1 VFGSKRPLLR
11 SASFAAASLA
21 VAAGV
26 APAATPPTSDPGT
39 PTMEEPAST
48 PTTTV
53 PATPTTV
60 ATPPPTPPTTPTTA
74 PDTAAAPTPAAPDTT
89 AVLPPI
95 DPAGAAAETPSETP
109 SATPDASATP
119 DGAAPQPAPAP
130 RNVIVR
136 GSQLAYVL
144 ATIRHIESGGD
155 YTVGPNRGAASGA
168 YQFITRTWANYAGYP
183 EAYLAPPWVQDERA
197 AADVTAILRT
207 WRNDVSMVPIIW
219 YYPAAARDPGLLDVV
234 PVPQAGNVLTVREY
248 QRRWLD
254 AFTRISGKPLPPSQ
268 VPMPPGLE
276 LLSGIPPV
284 VPEAT
289 TAALSL
295 AFPVLGP
302 SEVAP
307 PPACPEGATC
317 DGPRDAIVFGRALQP
332 VLAVA
337 DGVVTDVQLGDRP
350 TGPGSHE
357 VSVTVTDVLG
367 RSYRYGGLNDDN
379 PGTDDGAAPR
389 ALRVTGLAEVGR
401 TVRAGQIIGFM
412 GTTDPVALA
421 DGSGA
426 WPHLRLSISDLAGNP
441 LDAEGPVVAALFRQL
456 CTTGIGQWSV
466 PPNRATAD
474 APLAPLVVESDD
486 GAWWITG
493 TGQLVAIGDAALIHP
508 TDACGWQPDTPHGP
522 GAGGNV
528 APPGFADEIVLPIE
542 VWLAVL
548 GDDDAVRPS
557 TPWRRG
563 A

>member
-1 VFGSKRPLLR
+1 VD
-11 SASFAAASLA
+11 AAVVGAD
-21 VAAGV
+21 
-26 APAATPPTSDPGT
+26 TP
-39 PTMEEPAST
+39 
-48 PTTTV
+48 V
-53 PATPTTV
+53 
-60 ATPPPTPPTTPTTA
+60 
-74 PDTAAAPTPAAPDTT
+74 
-89 AVLPPI
+89 
-95 DPAGAAAETPSETP
+95 
-109 SATPDASATP
+109 ATPDAN
-119 DGAAPQPAPAP
+119 AAPDAAAPVPAPEPAA
-130 RNVIVR
+130 RHVIVR

-144 ATIRHIESGGD
+144 ATIRHVESGGD

-168 YQFITRTWANYAGYP
+168 YQFIARTWANYAGYP

-207 WRNDVSMVPIIW
+207 WRNDVSMVPIMW
-219 YYPAAARDPGLLDVV
+219 YYPAAARDPSLLDIV

-254 AFTRISGKPLPPSQ
+254 AFARISGKPLPPSLL
-268 VPMPPGLE
+268 PMPPGLE

-289 TAALSL
+289 TDALSL

-302 SEVAP
+302 SEVALR
-307 PPACPEGATC
+307 PACAEGEVC

-337 DGVVTDVQLGDRP
+337 DGVVTDVQLGDQLA
-350 TGPGSHE
+350 GSNLPRSKE
-357 VSVTVTDVLG
+357 VSVTVTDVHG
-367 RSYRYGGLNDDN
+367 VSYRYGGLNDDT

-389 ALRVTGLAEVGR
+389 ALRVSGLAEVGR

-412 GTTDPVALA
+412 GNTDPVALA

-426 WPHLRLSISDLAGNP
+426 WPHLRLSISDLAGSP
-441 LDAEGPVVAALFRQL
+441 LDADGPVVVALFRQL

-466 PPNRATAD
+466 PPNAATAD
-474 APLAPLVVESDD
+474 APLAPVVVDSDD

-493 TGQLVAIGDAALIHP
+493 TGQVVAVGDAALIHP
-508 TDACGWQPDTPHGP
+508 TDACKWQPDTPHGP

-528 APPGFADEIVLPIE
+528 APPWFADDIVLPVG
-542 VWLAVL
+542 VWLTVL
-548 GDDDAVRPS
+548 GDRQAVRPA